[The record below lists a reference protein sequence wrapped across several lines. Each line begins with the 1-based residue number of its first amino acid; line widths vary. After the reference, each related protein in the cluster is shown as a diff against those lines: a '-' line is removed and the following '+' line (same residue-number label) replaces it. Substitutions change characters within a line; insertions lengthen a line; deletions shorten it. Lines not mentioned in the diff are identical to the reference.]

1 MTETDQDRLFGQH
14 SSLQDKLVIPRR
26 FGLSRGTPHTIRCRD
41 RNTCYG
47 QFLLRVG
54 IALRHC
60 AFNRDQSMDGDG
72 SQVCAQKQRNDYS
85 CRNCD
90 HHPDNFL
97 SRHAAPANNWTRTL
111 EYMLPVTILT
121 RTSIGASIIQYKVCP
136 KSVAWANTD
145 GLNEHG

>member
-1 MTETDQDRLFGQH
+1 MPETDDDRFFGQH
-14 SSLQDKLVIPRR
+14 SSLQDKLEISRG
-26 FGLSRGTPHTIRCRD
+26 FGLSRGTLHTIRCC
-41 RNTCYG
+41 NTNPCYG

-60 AFNRDQSMDGDG
+60 PFDRDRSMHGDG
-72 SQVCAQKQRNDYS
+72 SQVCAQKQRNDYG

-90 HHPDNFL
+90 HRPDNFL

-136 KSVAWANTD
+136 
-145 GLNEHG
+145 